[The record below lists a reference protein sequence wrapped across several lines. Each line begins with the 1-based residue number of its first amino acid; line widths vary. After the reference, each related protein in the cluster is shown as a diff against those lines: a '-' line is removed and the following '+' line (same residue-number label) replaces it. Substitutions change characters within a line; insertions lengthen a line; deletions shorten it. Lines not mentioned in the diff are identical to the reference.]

1 MEEGTRKENIDTDEY
16 KIEKVDSSP
25 TKKETKKSEPLL
37 MRRRKNIPL
46 SKVDGACSFS
56 PPSTSQNIQ
65 LSPGNS
71 FQMGKYNFF
80 LNCSGWSI
88 NIYIYIYILL
98 NLYLYCKVNIFVKF
112 FY

>member
-1 MEEGTRKENIDTDEY
+1 MSKRKVLPRRLCPTMPSSPWRTMEEGTRKENIDTDEY

-65 LSPGNS
+65 LSLGNS

-80 LNCSGWSI
+80 
-88 NIYIYIYILL
+88 
-98 NLYLYCKVNIFVKF
+98 
-112 FY
+112 